1 MNKFFRSGMSL
12 ILPRLRGNHRLA
24 ALYGRSAVQAIFG
37 FGFGVGLGFDFG
49 RIPNL

>member
-37 FGFGVGLGFDFG
+37 FGVGLGFDFG